1 MYVSVI
7 SCSNSPY
14 TQLASFP
21 GSCAWGLGTRLILS
35 IHVGSLLC
43 VNSSLQGGEGKKGKK
58 GKKKGK
64 EKEKKG
70 KKKGKKG
77 KGKGDEV
84 SNVCIDLMLRPGGIV
99 RHLNILL
106 RGSTYMTKEEVT
118 RSL

>member
-21 GSCAWGLGTRLILS
+21 GSCVWGLGTRLILS

-43 VNSSLQGGEGKKGKK
+43 VNSLQGGKGKKGKK

-84 SNVCIDLMLRPGGIV
+84 SNVGIDLMLRPGGIV
-99 RHLNILL
+99 RHLNMHIAQ
-106 RGSTYMTKEEVT
+106 RFYIHD
-118 RSL
+118 

>member
-21 GSCAWGLGTRLILS
+21 GSCAWGLGMRLILS
-35 IHVGSLLC
+35 IHVGTLLC
-43 VNSSLQGGEGKKGKK
+43 VNSLQGGKGKKGKK

-99 RHLNILL
+99 RHLNMHIAQ
-106 RGSTYMTKEEVT
+106 RFYIHD
-118 RSL
+118 

>member
-43 VNSSLQGGEGKKGKK
+43 VNSLQGGKGKKGKK

-99 RHLNILL
+99 RHLNMHIAQ
-106 RGSTYMTKEEVT
+106 RFYIHD
-118 RSL
+118 